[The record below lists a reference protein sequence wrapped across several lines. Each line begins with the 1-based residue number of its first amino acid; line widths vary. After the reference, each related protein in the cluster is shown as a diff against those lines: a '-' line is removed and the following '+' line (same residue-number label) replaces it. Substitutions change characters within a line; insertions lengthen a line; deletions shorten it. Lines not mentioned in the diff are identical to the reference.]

1 MDVDTT
7 GPSAGRRWTP
17 EAGYLL
23 HAAFFLIVAGS
34 VVRMWRVGGP
44 LCPYL
49 IAVTLLLAAAYAAGL
64 AFWSRLHRWR
74 AVWLGALLLLWLA
87 LMIVAPAS
95 IRPAFAWCALPLAC
109 LAVRALPPTAYLG
122 VIAGITAVFAAAA
135 VAQPGGFEPDSAIAP
150 IAGLWA
156 AAALF
161 RGQVRDTEI
170 RQRLIDQLHGTRREL
185 AGHQRAAGILTERAR
200 LAREIHDTLAQELGA
215 SRTLLQAAERDWP
228 AHPDRARSRVRTVT
242 EALGGNLVE
251 VRRMIAD
258 LSPPELDDHDL
269 AGALVALC
277 AREQQCGTAAE
288 VCFRSL
294 GEPRP
299 LPHELTAT
307 LLRVAQG
314 ALANIRDHAGAGQ
327 VTVTLCQDTDEVTL
341 QVRDDGAGFTPGSA
355 VTAPMRGFGLPAMR
369 QRLQAYGGALSV
381 ASAPGRGTLLTG
393 RLPLRRAEATLL
405 TVAG

>member
-1 MDVDTT
+1 MDVDT
-7 GPSAGRRWTP
+7 PAAPAGRRWTP

-34 VVRMWRVGGP
+34 VVRMWRLGGP

-49 IAVTLLLAAAYAAGL
+49 IGLTLLLAAAYAAGL
-64 AFWSRLHRWR
+64 AFWGRLHRWH
-74 AVWLGALLLLWLA
+74 AAWLGALLLLWLS
-87 LMIVAPAS
+87 LMIVAPAP

-109 LAVRALPPTAYLG
+109 LAVRALTPAAYLG
-122 VIAGITAVFAAAA
+122 VIAGITAVLAAAA
-135 VAQPGGFEPDSAIAP
+135 VQPGGFEPDSAIAP
-150 IAGLWA
+150 IAGVWA
-156 AAALF
+156 AAALY
-161 RGQVRDTEI
+161 RGQLRDTEL
-170 RQRLIDQLHGTRREL
+170 RQRLIDQLHRTRSEL
-185 AGHQRAAGILTERAR
+185 ARQQRAAGILTERTR

-228 AHPDRARSRVRTVT
+228 TRPDQARGRVRTVT
-242 EALGGNLVE
+242 EALGDNLVE
-251 VRRMIAD
+251 VRRMISD

-269 AGALVALC
+269 AEALVALC
-277 AREQQCGTAAE
+277 AREQRCGTATE

-314 ALANIRDHAGAGQ
+314 ALANIRDHAHADQ
-327 VTVTLCQDTDEVTL
+327 VTVTLCQDHDEVTL
-341 QVRDDGAGFTPGSA
+341 QVRDDGAGFTPGRA
-355 VTAPMRGFGLPAMR
+355 VAAPMRGFGLPAMR

-381 ASAPGRGTLLTG
+381 ASTPGRGTLLTG
-393 RLPLRRAEATLL
+393 RLPLQRTEATLL
-405 TVAG
+405 TATR